1 MKLDWDAIPK
11 TLKLGTSYSVSYGW
25 TRVGVQATPFTPLAT
40 TAPMPDAHTVTHTA
54 TLTAEYAVK
63 SNMTLRGGYTMQ
75 RHVTN
80 DWSYLGGLTPVASL
94 LGSGDILPRYTAHVL
109 WASARYAF

>member
-1 MKLDWDAIPK
+1 
-11 TLKLGTSYSVSYGW
+11 
-25 TRVGVQATPFTPLAT
+25 
-40 TAPMPDAHTVTHTA
+40 
-54 TLTAEYAVK
+54 
-63 SNMTLRGGYTMQ
+63 MTLRGGYTMQ

-94 LGSGDILPRYTAHVL
+94 VGSGDIMPRYTAHVL